1 MLCCNSWVLT
11 QLGNKGVG
19 PLGCPRLL
27 NQPTEPGDE
36 PSAHCSFFL
45 AELKSLFGRNDK
57 KIILATWLG
66 NDLNDILMCQ
76 FMILVPSG
84 AFKFPRYVLKCISF
98 IVDTLWTLYKGFLK
112 KEHFSVWKEYCQT
125 FWTSISDHWR
135 SRGVQ
140 KKLTPFPFSLTLSA
154 VLPIF
159 LLTPGV
165 LLRSPACLLAYF
177 FDLSVWKRREI
188 SCCAGYNTAI
198 LSWCCIKKRIFKQ
211 NLNLM
216 REMLWN

>member
-19 PLGCPRLL
+19 PLGCPRSL

-36 PSAHCSFFL
+36 PSAHYSFFL

-57 KIILATWLG
+57 KITLATWLG

-76 FMILVPSG
+76 FMILVLSG
-84 AFKFPRYVLKCISF
+84 ALKFPRYVLKCISF

-125 FWTSISDHWR
+125 FWTSISDHWH

-140 KKLTPFPFSLTLSA
+140 KKTHP
-154 VLPIF
+154 LP
-159 LLTPGV
+159 LLTYPLCSTPNFFAHPRCV
-165 LLRSPACLLAYF
+165 ALLSCLLACLL
-177 FDLSVWKRREI
+177 LWSVCLEKERNQLLCR
-188 SCCAGYNTAI
+188 
-198 LSWCCIKKRIFKQ
+198 L
-211 NLNLM
+211 
-216 REMLWN
+216 